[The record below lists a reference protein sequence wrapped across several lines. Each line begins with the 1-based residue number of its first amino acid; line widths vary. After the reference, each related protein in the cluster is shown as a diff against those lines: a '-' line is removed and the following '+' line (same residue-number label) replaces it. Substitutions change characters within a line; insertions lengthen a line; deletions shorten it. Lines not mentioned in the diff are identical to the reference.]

1 MLEYKLKIIRPV
13 LISSLILSV
22 TFVAFFYS
30 TYHFIQMT
38 NISNNIDDVRYQ
50 IIKLQNVVVN
60 TQAAQRGYLL
70 TNNMAFVNDFE
81 TGRREIGESITAL
94 DHMLLDSQTM
104 TSSLQK
110 VKRLINQ
117 NLKTL
122 NVAIQIEM
130 NSGAYSPHLS
140 SAKVSVN
147 TAMLISA
154 ELAQLDDQLKQKK
167 ITIQKKIHNA
177 MKIAVGV
184 ITFLIVS
191 IIGILF
197 SGYRRTVDLFEIA
210 VKSQQE
216 AESYSHDAYHDSLTD
231 LPNRRYFNT
240 HFKSVVSLAR
250 RNKQSAGLIFIDLD
264 GFKLINDQYGHDTG
278 DAALHYFAKQ
288 LKPVLRESDFLARL
302 GGDEFAIVIQQHVDR
317 NAIDILVKRI
327 IASLHRPFEIDGHVC
342 QLGASIG
349 VSMFPQNGTSVV
361 DLMTA
366 ADSAMY
372 QAKRTGKNR
381 VIFAE

>member
-22 TFVAFFYS
+22 SFVAFFYS
-30 TYHFIQMT
+30 AYHFIQMT
-38 NISNNIDDVRYQ
+38 NISNSIDDVRYQ

-70 TNNMAFVNDFE
+70 TNNMVFVNDFE
-81 TGRREIGESITAL
+81 AGRREIDQSIAAL
-94 DHMLLDSQTM
+94 DHMLADSEIM
-104 TSSLQK
+104 VANSLQK
-110 VKRLINQ
+110 VKRLIDQ
-117 NLKTL
+117 NLNNL
-122 NVAIQIEM
+122 NAAIQIEM
-130 NSGAYSPHLS
+130 NSGAYSPHLNS
-140 SAKVSVN
+140 SKVSVN
-147 TAMLISA
+147 IAALISA
-154 ELAQLDDQLKQKK
+154 ELAQIDDSLKQRK

-191 IIGILF
+191 IIGVLV

-210 VKSQQE
+210 VKSQQA
-216 AESYSHDAYHDSLTD
+216 AESYSHDAYHDSLTE
-231 LPNRRYFNT
+231 LPNRRYFDT

-250 RNKQSAGLIFIDLD
+250 RNKQSVALVFIDLD
-264 GFKLINDQYGHDTG
+264 GFKLINDQYGHDAG

-288 LKPVLRESDFLARL
+288 LKPILRESDFLARL
-302 GGDEFAIVIQQHVDR
+302 GGDEFAIVIQQQVDR
-317 NAIDILVKRI
+317 NAVDILAKRI
-327 IASLHRPFEIDGHVC
+327 ISGLDKPFDADGHTC
-342 QLGASIG
+342 QMGASVG
-349 VSMFPQNGTSVV
+349 VSLFPKNGANVV
-361 DLMTA
+361 ELMTA

-381 VIFAE
+381 VVFA